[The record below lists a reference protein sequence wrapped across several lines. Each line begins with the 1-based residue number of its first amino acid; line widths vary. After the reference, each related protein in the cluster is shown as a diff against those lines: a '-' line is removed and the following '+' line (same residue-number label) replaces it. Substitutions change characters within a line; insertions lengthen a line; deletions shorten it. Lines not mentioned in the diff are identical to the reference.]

1 MDIASYSAHSLPFAA
16 VGILIGAVLALFVF
30 AIGAFSIPYLL
41 DRPGANVF
49 EAIVVSVTAVS
60 RNPKPMLLWAGLIVL
75 FVVHALIPAFAG
87 LIIVLPVVA
96 HATWHA
102 YRDIVRFEDRPEATK
117 NLPA

>member
-1 MDIASYSAHSLPFAA
+1 MGTEPPRGNALARRAGRTLSSFSRTRR
-16 VGILIGAVLALFVF
+16 GSILLKAG
-30 AIGAFSIPYLL
+30 
-41 DRPGANVF
+41 
-49 EAIVVSVTAVS
+49 
-60 RNPKPMLLWAGLIVL
+60 LWIAGLIVL